1 MSSNIDRADWHYG
14 AAGGGYPKELP
25 PQNGG
30 THIGMYLAWVVQRG
44 LGSAT
49 LNKYARESLP
59 LLRER
64 KITGRQLLFSE
75 LDEKFSLS
83 LLTKVGKDFTRVY
96 YDETE
101 CYVVDYASTLGE
113 GLPTIYHVEDSWQ
126 NYDRLAPVMD
136 ERFSRWQQGELPPL
150 SPTKA
155 AFKQAE
161 DEYLEAVLEAGRK
174 LSSDPEGAVAALE
187 RYLAGQPLEA
197 FRARALK
204 ELEAVRA
211 KLRR

>member
-1 MSSNIDRADWHYG
+1 LSTIDRADWHY
-14 AAGGGYPKELP
+14 AAGGGGFPKGLASE
-25 PQNGG
+25 NGG

-49 LNKYARESLP
+49 LNKYARDSLP

-64 KITGRQLLFSE
+64 RITGRQLLFSE
-75 LDEKFSLS
+75 LDEKFSAS
-83 LLTKVGKDFTRVY
+83 LLTKVGKDFTCAY
-96 YDETE
+96 YDETD
-101 CYVVDYASTLGE
+101 CYIADYEATLG
-113 GLPTIYHVEDSWQ
+113 GALPTLYHVEDSWE
-126 NYDRLAPVMD
+126 NYDRLAPVID
-136 ERFSRWQQGELPPL
+136 GRFSRWQQGELPPL
-150 SPTKA
+150 SPAKA

-161 DEYLEAVLEAGRK
+161 DQYLEAVLEAGRK

-197 FRARALK
+197 FRGRALK